1 MKARAQAAEL
11 GRFVL
16 VGGSAVTVD
25 FLVYFAIVGLVPVVP
40 VAVAKG
46 ISFIVGA
53 VVAFF
58 LNRSFGFRAGQQPED
73 TSRQVVSFTLLYL
86 TTLMLN
92 NGMNALALGQGAP
105 KILAWFLAT
114 GTSTV
119 ANFLGMKLIVFR
131 RKKTAPRDE
140 KAEVR

>member
-1 MKARAQAAEL
+1 MKTRAQAAEL

-25 FLVYFAIVGLVPVVP
+25 FLVYFAIVGLVPSVP

-46 ISFIVGA
+46 ISFIAGA

-58 LNRSFGFRAGQQPED
+58 LNRSFVFRSKQPED

-92 NGMNALALGQGAP
+92 SGVNALALGQGAP
-105 KILAWFLAT
+105 KVFAWFLAT
-114 GTSTV
+114 GASTV

-131 RKKTAPRDE
+131 RKTALRDE
-140 KAEVR
+140 NAEVR